1 MLLEY
6 LETFL
11 FNIVESMALIPQ
23 VHSNYSHFEF
33 AIKMKG
39 EMEKRENDKTIS
51 FSRLLLSHGMNR

>member
-11 FNIVESMALIPQ
+11 LNIVESMALMPQ

-33 AIKMKG
+33 AIKVKG
-39 EMEKRENDKTIS
+39 EKEKREKDKNIT
-51 FSRLLLSHGMNR
+51 FLRLSLSHGMSR